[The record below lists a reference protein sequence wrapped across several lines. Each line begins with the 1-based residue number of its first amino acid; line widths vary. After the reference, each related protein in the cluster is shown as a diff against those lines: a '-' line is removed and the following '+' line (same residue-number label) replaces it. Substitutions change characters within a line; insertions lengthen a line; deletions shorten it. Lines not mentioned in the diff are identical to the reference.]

1 MEFEY
6 RQVINGFEL
15 TKEENEILYR
25 AEQIL
30 YEMENE
36 LNNSQN
42 IEVEKSLREA
52 VEDALNFIQICNCK
66 LSIHTKLGVD

>member
-52 VEDALNFIQICNCK
+52 VEDASNFIQICNRK
-66 LSIHTKLGVD
+66 LSIRTKLGID

>member
-1 MEFEY
+1 MKFEY
-6 RQVINGFEL
+6 RQIINGFEL

-36 LNNSQN
+36 LDNSQN
-42 IEVEKSLREA
+42 IEIEKSLREA

>member
-1 MEFEY
+1 MKFEY

-15 TKEENEILYR
+15 TKEENEILYK

-30 YEMENE
+30 CEMEDE
-36 LNNSQN
+36 LDNSQN
-42 IEVEKSLREA
+42 IEIEKSLREA

>member
-1 MEFEY
+1 MKFEY
-6 RQVINGFEL
+6 RKVINGFEL
-15 TKEENEILYR
+15 TKEENEILYK

-30 YEMENE
+30 CEMENE

-42 IEVEKSLREA
+42 IENIEIDKNLREA

-66 LSIHTKLGVD
+66 LGVDNE

>member
-1 MEFEY
+1 MKFEY

-15 TKEENEILYR
+15 TKEEAETLYK

-30 YEMENE
+30 YEMEDE
-36 LNNSQN
+36 LNNSRN

-52 VEDALNFIQICNCK
+52 VEDALDFIQICNSK
-66 LSIHTKLGVD
+66 LSIRTKLGVD

>member
-1 MEFEY
+1 MKFEY

-15 TKEENEILYR
+15 TKEEAETLYE

-30 YEMENE
+30 CKMEDE

-42 IEVEKSLREA
+42 IEIEKSLREA